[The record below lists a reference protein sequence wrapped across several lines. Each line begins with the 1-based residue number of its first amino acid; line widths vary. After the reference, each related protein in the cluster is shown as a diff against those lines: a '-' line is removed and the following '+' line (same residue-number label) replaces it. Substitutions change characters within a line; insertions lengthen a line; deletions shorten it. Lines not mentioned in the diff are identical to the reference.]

1 MSIWERILVEIL
13 KALISFGK
21 DTIWVYYKVSAFLLK
36 VTSICWHFLSE
47 YPVWDLLAG
56 SFGNVLARCDASGVI
71 LHKVLIVLYL
81 PVVFL
86 CAREFFLENGLFL
99 IDAFAGL
106 FLLLCTRTLY
116 LVWIKSTLS
125 TNPGEVWACFMTF
138 MTLKSVLFVSLEDIR
153 AFSRA
158 RQGSFYPE
166 EVLKAEAILHSRSF
180 V

>member
-1 MSIWERILVEIL
+1 MSMAEKILVVIL
-13 KALISFGK
+13 KGLISFGK
-21 DTIWVYYKVSAFLLK
+21 DTVWVYSKVSAFRVK
-36 VTSICWHFLSE
+36 AISVCWHFLSK
-47 YPVWDLLAG
+47 YLVWDFFAG
-56 SFGNVLARCDASGVI
+56 SVGDVLARCDASGII

-116 LVWIKSTLS
+116 LVWIKSAVS
-125 TNPGEVWACFMTF
+125 TNPGEVWACFITF
-138 MTLKSVLFVSLEDIR
+138 MTLKSVLFVSMEDIK

-166 EVLKAEAILHSRSF
+166 EVLKAEATLQSKSF
-180 V
+180 M